1 VITCEAMFALP
12 HKASFDDGQSIQRF
26 AVLNK
31 IITDL
36 FEGYLVM
43 DACCTYHALAADSPV
58 EQFVRADMLVK
69 AQPQHCS
76 VNAEHAAQLKR

>member
-1 VITCEAMFALP
+1 MFALP

-26 AVLNK
+26 AALNK
-31 IITDL
+31 IVTDL

-43 DACCTYHALAADSPV
+43 HACCTYHILASASPV

-69 AQPQHCS
+69 VQLQHCS
-76 VNAEHAAQLKR
+76 VHAEHAAQLKR